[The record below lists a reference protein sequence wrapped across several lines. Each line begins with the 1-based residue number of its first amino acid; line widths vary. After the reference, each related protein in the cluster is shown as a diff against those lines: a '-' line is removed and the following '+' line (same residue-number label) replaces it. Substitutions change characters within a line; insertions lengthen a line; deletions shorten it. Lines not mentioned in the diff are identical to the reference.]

1 MYLILLIT
9 AAAIFAHCR
18 ASHFM
23 PNGDSSH
30 ESSLGPDSNG
40 KYTIQGLNIRASFVP
55 YGASI
60 SNLYINDTR
69 GIERDIVAG
78 WDNASYYSIDRQ
90 HPHFGG
96 VPGRYANRIK
106 NSSFVIDGKKWS
118 VQPNENPTVDH
129 PDGVDTLHGGP
140 NGWDWRNWTL
150 VSLSENS
157 ITFSLIDSD
166 GNGGFPGKVIS
177 YVTYTLRN
185 MTWDFKMTAL
195 STTNKTP
202 IMLSSHTYWNLDGF
216 ANNETTT
223 ALNHTLWL
231 PYAGQRVGTDT
242 ILVPTGDIIVN
253 KQGDANDFWSTP
265 KQMGTDMASPTMLGN
280 CGYGCTGYDTC
291 FINNLRNL
299 SLTENWSSNVLPVAQ
314 IQSSWSG
321 IQLDVFTNQDAIQI
335 YSCNGQ
341 NGSVTLKSTQ
351 GTPDER
357 FIQQYGCIVLEPQD
371 WIDGIN
377 HPEWGR
383 KQIWGPEDDDIY
395 TLEASYRF
403 SLISKMP
410 T

>member
-1 MYLILLIT
+1 MYSILLIT
-9 AAAIFAHCR
+9 AAAVFALCG
-18 ASHFM
+18 ASHHM

-30 ESSLGPDSNG
+30 ECSLGPDSNG
-40 KYTIQGLNIRASFVP
+40 KYTIQGPNIRASFVP

-118 VQPNENPTVDH
+118 VEPNENPTVDH

-157 ITFSLIDSD
+157 ITFTLTDSD

-177 YVTYTLRN
+177 YVTYTLGN

-299 SLTENWSSNVLPVAQ
+299 SLTENWSNNLLPVAQ

-377 HPEWGR
+377 HPNWGR

-403 SLISKMP
+403 SLISKMA